1 MTCLEKYITAC
12 DAADAQLSADL
23 AACNGNPSCEKAAV
37 DRHTDAITPAKSE
50 AADHTV
56 TQAPSHQRIVT
67 TTIRIGGD
75 GVAEYDFGGGK

>member
-37 DRHTDAITPAKSE
+37 DRHTDAITAAK
-50 AADHTV
+50 AA
-56 TQAPSHQRIVT
+56 
-67 TTIRIGGD
+67 
-75 GVAEYDFGGGK
+75 YDVCVGSGTPGGGA